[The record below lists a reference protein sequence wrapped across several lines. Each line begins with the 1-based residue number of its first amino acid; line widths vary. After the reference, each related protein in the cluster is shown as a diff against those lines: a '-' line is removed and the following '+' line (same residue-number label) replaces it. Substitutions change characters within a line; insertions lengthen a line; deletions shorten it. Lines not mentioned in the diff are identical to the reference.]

1 MNLKEIRKIK
11 ENSIMKSK
19 ELFNEAKKYLS
30 GGVDSPVRAFKPY
43 PFFAKKALGS
53 HIQDMD
59 GKEYIDYCLAYGP
72 LILGHSNPGIV
83 DAVKKQLELGSTYGV
98 PTQKEIQLAK
108 LVTSRVPCADMV
120 RFVNSG
126 TEATM
131 SAIRLARAVTGR
143 KKIVKFEGSYHG
155 AHDYVLVKSG
165 SGAMG
170 LPDSPGVPEET
181 TKNTILIP
189 FNDVEAVEDLIVNQ
203 GEDIATII
211 VEPVMGNVGCI
222 PPKEGY
228 LEFLRRI
235 TSDNGI
241 ILIFDEVITGFR
253 LAEGGAQEYYGV
265 TPDLVTFGKILGG
278 GFPIG
283 ALSGKKEYMERIAP
297 SGDVYQAGTFNGN
310 PISVTAGIEALEQL
324 DKKFYTELEK
334 KGEYLRRA
342 IGDILEEQD
351 LNYKVV
357 GLASMFQ
364 IYFTDRDV
372 YDYQDAKTANT
383 GNFDAYFHE
392 LLDNGVFIPPS
403 QFECC
408 FISLKHSTYDLDST
422 LNAIEEALKK

>member
-1 MNLKEIRKIK
+1 
-11 ENSIMKSK
+11 MKS
-19 ELFNEAKKYLS
+19 EDLFNEAKKYLP

-43 PFFAKKALGS
+43 PFFAERASGS
-53 HIQDMD
+53 RIRDVD
-59 GKEYIDYCLAYGP
+59 GKDYLDYCLAYGP
-72 LILGHSNPGIV
+72 LVLGHSHPEV
-83 DAVKKQLELGSTYGV
+83 VEAVKKQLELGSAYGV
-98 PTQKEIQLAK
+98 PTQNEIELAR
-108 LVTSRVPCADMV
+108 LVTEKVPCADMV

-131 SAIRLARAVTGR
+131 SAIRLARALTDK

-181 TKNTILIP
+181 TKNTVLIP
-189 FNDVEAVEDLIVNQ
+189 FNDTEAVDDLITKE
-203 GEDIATII
+203 GEEIAAII

-222 PPKEGY
+222 PPKSGF
-228 LEFLRRI
+228 LEFLRKI
-235 TSDNGI
+235 TGENNI

-283 ALSGKKEYMERIAP
+283 ALAGKKEYMGRIAP

-310 PISVTAGIEALEQL
+310 PISITAGLTALKQL
-324 DKKFYTELEK
+324 DKNFYTQLEK
-334 KGEYLRRA
+334 KGQYLRRG
-342 IGDILEEQD
+342 IGNILEEQD
-351 LNYKVV
+351 LDYKVA
-357 GLASMFQ
+357 GLSSMFQ
-364 IYFTDRDV
+364 IYFTGKDV
-372 YDYQDAKTANT
+372 YDYQDAKTADT
-383 GNFDAYFHE
+383 LRFDKYFHK
-392 LLDNGVFIPPS
+392 LLEEGVFIPPS

-408 FISLKHSTYDLDST
+408 FISLKHSEDDLKYT
-422 LNAIEEALKK
+422 LEAIAEALKE